1 MHRLQS
7 SQLQRKEA
15 LVNSAQNKQDHDAA
29 QKDASVLLQKFHFFQ
44 LTKVGKWEENK
55 NLTRASLS
63 DFHLVYYRISVP
75 SLLLCSDTY
84 TSERREKP
92 SDINTAVTSFCQWK
106 IAKHS
111 FMFILAAIFVFPC
124 L

>member
-29 QKDASVLLQKFHFFQ
+29 QKDGFVLFQKFRFFQ
-44 LTKVGKWEENK
+44 LTKVGKVGGKE

-63 DFHLVYYRISVP
+63 DFHLVYSRTSLP
-75 SLLLCSDTY
+75 SLLLCSYIY
-84 TSERREKP
+84 TTERSKT
-92 SDINTAVTSFCQWK
+92 IW
-106 IAKHS
+106 
-111 FMFILAAIFVFPC
+111 
-124 L
+124 